1 MKSLVLAHTLG
12 LTLAIVISATGCSS
26 VAPPASSAGS
36 ANAPGSAVPAPAAPS
51 DQHAPAPASLAV
63 ERQWLQTWFK
73 GTPVVI
79 AQTSVNTLNID
90 VPREFCFD
98 ATQTKVKPP
107 LVAVL
112 DKLSE
117 SLVRVPSARVA
128 VLAVPEDKGNAKSL
142 AQERGDQIRMRLV
155 SRGVPAARIGASTT
169 ATTSGVQLRI
179 TTAPL

>member
-1 MKSLVLAHTLG
+1 MKFLPLAH
-12 LTLAIVISATGCSS
+12 LAGVAIAISVTACSS
-26 VAPPASSAGS
+26 VAPPVS
-36 ANAPGSAVPAPAAPS
+36 APGSTAPAQGSAPLAPP
-51 DQHAPAPASLAV
+51 DQRAPAPVSLAV

-79 AQTSVNTLNID
+79 AQSSVNTMSVD

-98 ATQTKVKPP
+98 AGQTKVKPP

-128 VLAVPEDKGNAKSL
+128 VLAAPEDKGNAKSL

-155 SRGVPAARIGASTT
+155 SRGVTAARIGASTT
-169 ATTSGVQLRI
+169 ATASGVQLRI